1 LAEWVFFRGKRRE
14 RVAIRPVFVTNSA
27 DAAIVH
33 ARRGQGVAMALS
45 YQVFDLVRAGELDIV
60 LAKYEPPALPIT
72 IAYPA
77 TRHPS
82 AAVRAFIDMA
92 VSTRSWKFVDVSG

>member
-1 LAEWVFFRGKRRE
+1 MV
-14 RVAIRPVFVTNSA
+14 
-27 DAAIVH
+27 
-33 ARRGQGVAMALS
+33 LS

-60 LAKYEPPALPIT
+60 LSKYEPPALPIT
-72 IAYPA
+72 IAYAA

-92 VSTRSWKFVDVSG
+92 VSSRSWKFVDV